1 MSRGLQNNIRRA
13 LRAHE
18 SRRFEIRALRDCS
31 LIRRIRV
38 PYYVVDSPVRR
49 PFCSTR
55 LSRECAV
62 GGAAFLPLPAR
73 VMSAADALTQDDWVP
88 AQEVFESGADFRFA
102 ESARMCRKRMR
113 EIEERDANGEE
124 DMEEEID
131 EHECERLRKAARPTY
146 EQVVGKASGRAWKP
160 RAEKRAA
167 SFMKPQTGV
176 MKTWAQ
182 KMEEKAKKKAFATEM
197 RSRQDDARAAR
208 KKEHERLAAKKK
220 QKQENVMK
228 TGLGNFKDQVTTQ
241 ATVAKRSRKNDKRV
255 KKQKALK
262 MT

>member
-1 MSRGLQNNIRRA
+1 
-13 LRAHE
+13 
-18 SRRFEIRALRDCS
+18 
-31 LIRRIRV
+31 
-38 PYYVVDSPVRR
+38 
-49 PFCSTR
+49 
-55 LSRECAV
+55 
-62 GGAAFLPLPAR
+62 
-73 VMSAADALTQDDWVP
+73 MSAADALTQDEWVP
-88 AQEVFESGADFRFA
+88 AQEVFESGVDFRFA

-113 EIEERDANGEE
+113 EVEERDANGEHV
-124 DMEEEID
+124 EEAID
-131 EHECERLRKAARPTY
+131 EHECERLRKASRPTY

-167 SFMKPQTGV
+167 SFMKPQTGG

-182 KMEEKAKKKAFATEM
+182 KMEEKAKKKAFAAEVQ
-197 RSRQDDARAAR
+197 SRKDDARAAR

-220 QKQENVMK
+220 QKEENVLK